1 MGKKLR
7 RQPYAVTLN
16 RRLSV
21 AQLTWRLSIRPQKR
35 CARNRFP
42 TWKAWHPGFRT
53 RVPHYGTCQ
62 LQRLSRMIE
71 MTWLRNIAVRT
82 WCVPRRSFLL
92 LKLDCE
98 DDSTFSGDRQ
108 DGSDY

>member
-1 MGKKLR
+1 MGKKPR

-21 AQLTWRLSIRPQKR
+21 AQLTWRLSIHPQKR
-35 CARNRFP
+35 CAPNRLP

-53 RVPHYGTCQ
+53 RALLYGTCQ
-62 LQRLSRMIE
+62 LQRLSKIIE
-71 MTWLRNIAVRT
+71 LTLLRNIAVRT
-82 WCVPRRSFLL
+82 WCVLKPSFLL

-108 DGSDY
+108 DDSDY

>member
-1 MGKKLR
+1 MGKNLR
-7 RQPYAVTLN
+7 RQPYAATLN
-16 RRLSV
+16 RRLNAV
-21 AQLTWRLSIRPQKR
+21 LLTWRSSIHPQKK
-35 CARNRFP
+35 CAPNRLP

-53 RVPHYGTCQ
+53 NELPYGTCQ

-82 WCVPRRSFLL
+82 WCVLKRSFLL

-108 DGSDY
+108 DDSDY